1 MAELEIPKGT
11 IKILSDITGEPRLD
25 VAIRMT
31 LRDMIEHRLEKIEK
45 ELKELEK
52 KYGANFSEFERNW
65 KGGKIKNKFSYI
77 VEKDYLEWDSLIT
90 RKKKLEQASKWLN

>member
-1 MAELEIPKGT
+1 MTELEIPKGT
-11 IKILSDITGEPRLD
+11 IKILSDITGEPRPD

-31 LRDMIEHRLEKIEK
+31 LKDMIEHRLEKIEK
-45 ELKELEK
+45 EIKGLEK
-52 KYGANFSEFERNW
+52 KYRTSFSEFEKNW
-65 KGGKIKNKFSYI
+65 KSGKIKNKFSYP

>member
-1 MAELEIPKGT
+1 MRELEIPKGA
-11 IKILSDITGEPRLD
+11 IKVLSEITGEPRLD

-31 LRDMIEHRLEKIEK
+31 LKDVIEHRLEKIEK
-45 ELKELEK
+45 GIKELEK
-52 KYGANFSEFERNW
+52 KYRTNFSEFEKSW
-65 KGGKIKNKFSYI
+65 KNGKNKNKFSYA